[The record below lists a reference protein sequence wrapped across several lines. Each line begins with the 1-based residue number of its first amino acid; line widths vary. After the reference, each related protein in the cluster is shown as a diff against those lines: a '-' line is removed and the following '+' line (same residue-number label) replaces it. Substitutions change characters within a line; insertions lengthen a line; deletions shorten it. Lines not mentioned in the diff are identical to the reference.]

1 MSWQGFP
8 GQNHP
13 HVSAILLESPNTGR
27 SGCAVMAGLG
37 RRAGVV
43 LILSTVIATPTPQSP
58 LGEAR
63 NAASCGGREA
73 LNETLSE
80 LMEDYFQWKLQTYP
94 EWATLEVNFLS

>member
-1 MSWQGFP
+1 
-8 GQNHP
+8 
-13 HVSAILLESPNTGR
+13 
-27 SGCAVMAGLG
+27 MAGLG

-58 LGEAR
+58 MGEAKVGT
-63 NAASCGGREA
+63 SCGGREA

-80 LMEDYFQWKLQTYP
+80 VMEDYFQWKLQTYP